1 MLPVLEQLVL
11 AAVGNRLE
19 SELDPKWLK
28 TLATEQKATRAKLKR
43 AYSALEK
50 QHATLTRHI
59 GNLVSAIAAGVSAP
73 ELREQLELLSG
84 RKADLNGR
92 LASVRDELTQMGT
105 GGSESRQQKA
115 RRLLCATAGSG
126 RFEETRESLSVLVE
140 RIMVQCSSDQLIEL
154 EIFGPLAQLL
164 RIADSDENIAA
175 EHPMRSGGSVKI
187 KAGIWLREPEVPAE

>member
-1 MLPVLEQLVL
+1 GDLLPARRDRVACGIDRRERACKQPISVMLPVLEQLVL

-28 TLATEQKATRAKLKR
+28 TLAAEQKATRAKLKR

-105 GGSESRQQKA
+105 GGSES
-115 RRLLCATAGSG
+115 
-126 RFEETRESLSVLVE
+126 
-140 RIMVQCSSDQLIEL
+140 
-154 EIFGPLAQLL
+154 
-164 RIADSDENIAA
+164 
-175 EHPMRSGGSVKI
+175 
-187 KAGIWLREPEVPAE
+187 